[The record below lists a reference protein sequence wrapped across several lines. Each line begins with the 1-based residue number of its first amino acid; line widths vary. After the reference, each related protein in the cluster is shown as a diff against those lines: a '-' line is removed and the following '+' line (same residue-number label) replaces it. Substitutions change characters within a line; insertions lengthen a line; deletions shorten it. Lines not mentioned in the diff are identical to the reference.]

1 MRARTAPRAASFGE
15 QMNTRVRIRT
25 TVRIACLIAVALVAP
40 ALHAQQPAK
49 PPTLVIV
56 TNGGDATV
64 SIFDVMSAPKLV
76 ATVPV
81 GNEPRE
87 LCVAPDGA
95 RAYIMNR
102 ADNSVSVLDLA
113 SYKATATITHAKL
126 KRPEGCAVAT
136 DSKRLYVA
144 SADADALLVVSTD
157 NNQVIKDITV
167 PKLPRRVAVSPDG
180 RKVYVSSEGT
190 GEITAINAA
199 TDAVLATIKTAN
211 SARNMA
217 FMPDGKSMYVIH
229 SLQDTV
235 SLIDTEANKLVTT
248 IGVSTS
254 PQEIAIT
261 SDGELAFV
269 LSRGA
274 MSINVI
280 WTNPTEPRK
289 SFRSVELQPWPI
301 DMVANDRNIY
311 VIHDRDD
318 ALSVVRTRTL
328 ETFAYQTTKTGKS
341 PQGIAMRR

>member
-1 MRARTAPRAASFGE
+1 
-15 QMNTRVRIRT
+15 
-25 TVRIACLIAVALVAP
+25 
-40 ALHAQQPAK
+40 
-49 PPTLVIV
+49 VIV
-56 TNGGDATV
+56 TNGGDGTV
-64 SIFDVMSAPKLV
+64 SIFDVVSAPRLV

-81 GNEPRE
+81 GKEPRE
-87 LCVAPDGA
+87 LCVAPDGN
-95 RAYIMNR
+95 RAYILNR
-102 ADNSVSVLDLA
+102 AENSISVLDLA
-113 SYKATATITHAKL
+113 NYKVTGTITHAKL
-126 KRPEGCAVAT
+126 QRPEGCAVGG
-136 DSKRLYVA
+136 DSRRLYVA
-144 SADADALLVVSTD
+144 SADANALLVVGTD
-157 NNQVIKDITV
+157 NNQVIKDIAV
-167 PKLPRRVAVSPDG
+167 PKLPRRVVVSPDG
-180 RKVYVSSEGT
+180 AKVYVSSEGT
-190 GEITAINAA
+190 GEITALNAR
-199 TDAVLATIKTAN
+199 TDAVLATIKVGT

-217 FMPDGKSMYVIH
+217 FMPDGKSLYVIH

-235 SLIDTEANKLVTT
+235 SLINAETNTLVTT
-248 IGVSTS
+248 IGVGTS

-269 LSRGA
+269 LARGN
-274 MSINVI
+274 MNISVI